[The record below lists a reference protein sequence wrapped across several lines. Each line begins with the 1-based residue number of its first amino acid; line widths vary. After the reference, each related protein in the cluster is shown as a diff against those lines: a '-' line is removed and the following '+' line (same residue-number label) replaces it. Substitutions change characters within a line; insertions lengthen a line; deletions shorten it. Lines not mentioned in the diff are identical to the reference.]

1 MLRSTRSITTLLTA
15 SVLAFAFA
23 APAGAEV
30 YKWTDARGVVHYTNV
45 RPPANQ
51 AAKRVAENQLSVI
64 ALPKPSAEEV
74 RALNERL
81 LNRRIDQLEQA
92 LRERRGA
99 PSMAYAPPPA
109 YDTYYP
115 GGGYFYPPEQAPLGE
130 IVIDRETP
138 DASAPGSNR
147 RTNIQFIPRYE
158 VRPGPY
164 GVGAQAVPV
173 QPRARPRLEARRP

>member
-1 MLRSTRSITTLLTA
+1 MLRHARSTTTLLTA

-51 AAKRVAENQLSVI
+51 AAKRVAENQLSIV

-81 LNRRIDQLEQA
+81 RDRRIDQLEQA
-92 LRERRGA
+92 LRERRAAGA
-99 PSMAYAPPPA
+99 VAYAPPPA

-130 IVIDRETP
+130 IAIDRETAAP
-138 DASAPGSNR
+138 DGSTVSR

-173 QPRARPRLEARRP
+173 QPRPRPRLEARRP